1 MAFLQEVVHFDN
13 NLAECDLRMA
23 KVKQKIAG
31 IFRSI
36 GIEEAFT
43 HIRGYIYYVRKN
55 GLNVYYQY

>member
-1 MAFLQEVVHFDN
+1 
-13 NLAECDLRMA
+13 MA